1 MAGRFDG
8 RVALVTG
15 AASGI
20 GEATAKR
27 FASEGARVVVVDLNA
42 EGARRV
48 AGEIGAAGGTAIA
61 VEADVATAAGAE
73 AMVGAATR
81 TYGRLDVVH
90 SNATQGDVALVG
102 DTSLT
107 GWERTIGVN
116 LTAPFLAAR
125 AALPTMIA
133 QGGGVFV
140 HMSSGAGILAEHGFG
155 AYGAAKAGVLSLTR
169 SIAIEYARH
178 GVRAVAICPGAIAT
192 PPLVAFANAVEGAGE
207 RMAKASPFR
216 RLGRPEEIAAV
227 VCFLAS
233 DEASFM
239 SGTAVVVD
247 GASLATKEINV
258 TGLA

>member
-1 MAGRFDG
+1 MSRRFDG

-20 GEATAKR
+20 GEATARR
-27 FASEGARVVVVDLNA
+27 FAADGAKVVLVDLNGD
-42 EGARRV
+42 GARRV
-48 AGEIGAAGGTAIA
+48 AGAIAADGGTALV
-61 VEADVATAAGAE
+61 VEADVASADGAE
-73 AMVGAATR
+73 AMVAAATR
-81 TYGRLDVVH
+81 SFGRLDVVH

-102 DTSLT
+102 DTSLA
-107 GWERTIGVN
+107 GWERTVAVN

-133 QGGGVFV
+133 QRRGVFV
-140 HMSSGAGILAEHGFG
+140 HMSSGAGVLAEHGFG

-178 GVRAVAICPGAIAT
+178 GIRAVAVCPGAIAT
-192 PPLVAFANAVEGAGE
+192 PPLVAFAQAVEGAAE
-207 RMAKASPFR
+207 RMERASPLR
-216 RLGRPEEIAAV
+216 RLGRPEEIANV

-233 DEASFM
+233 DEASFVT
-239 SGTAVVVD
+239 GTAVIVD

-258 TGLA
+258 TGMA